1 MVNKFFYL
9 GILCGCLIFCASSC
23 RNTQKK
29 GELPLTSSE
38 QLVLEWE
45 SSLRDDYAHFSQ
57 QLDSILPLLDDS
69 LFYCRGLILKS
80 RAKMFLADHD
90 SALWYLDRVRDF
102 CADKDTTDADI
113 RFLYSRVY
121 NMRGNALARFSL
133 VDSARN
139 EFIRAYQ
146 WCLPYSGKKDLLNVS
161 MNIADAYVRGGRF
174 DQGALWYRR
183 ALAFADSLQMP
194 DQERFPIYYGL
205 AQVNMELRD
214 FARCDYY
221 YDLAGSYY
229 DKMSVY
235 EKHVYLNNR
244 GNSYYYRQDYQTSF
258 EYFRKV
264 LRLLDGRPEFEFE
277 RNLAKVNLGDL
288 FLSTGQLDSA
298 AYYLDQCHG
307 FFKQM
312 NNNSALYYIDTQLI
326 KLALEQNNLA
336 LARERMKQAVTPS
349 YVEPNMLHIRNQHLQ
364 QYFEKMGDYKKA
376 YEYQTLNQHIDD
388 SIRSGRIK
396 MRAAEIAL
404 RYRQD
409 STLLRTELL
418 LNQKQNE
425 VLRLNQWIY
434 IGGAGILLLAA
445 GGVIWFLYWKRR
457 RDAEEWNMR
466 MAITSLK
473 LENVRN
479 RISPHFIFNVLSRE
493 AVLQSG
499 KKESQNLMNL
509 VKLIR
514 SNLDLTNSLS
524 VTLFDEL
531 DFVKTYVKL
540 EERSLQP
547 DFQFLVHVE
556 EVDVKS
562 LQVPTMLLQIPT
574 ENAVKHALRMK
585 EGKRRLWINIVRIGN
600 CVEMMVRDN
609 GGGFVEHSAAHG
621 TGTGMRV
628 VTQTIQ
634 LLNLYNRHPI
644 LMAVN
649 NVEVEDGD
657 IGCEVRF
664 SIPMDYSYQLKKE
677 KKHRYG
683 EKL

>member
-1 MVNKFFYL
+1 
-9 GILCGCLIFCASSC
+9 
-23 RNTQKK
+23 
-29 GELPLTSSE
+29 
-38 QLVLEWE
+38 
-45 SSLRDDYAHFSQ
+45 
-57 QLDSILPLLDDS
+57 
-69 LFYCRGLILKS
+69 
-80 RAKMFLADHD
+80 
-90 SALWYLDRVRDF
+90 
-102 CADKDTTDADI
+102 
-113 RFLYSRVY
+113 
-121 NMRGNALARFSL
+121 
-133 VDSARN
+133 
-139 EFIRAYQ
+139 
-146 WCLPYSGKKDLLNVS
+146 
-161 MNIADAYVRGGRF
+161 
-174 DQGALWYRR
+174 
-183 ALAFADSLQMP
+183 
-194 DQERFPIYYGL
+194 
-205 AQVNMELRD
+205 
-214 FARCDYY
+214 
-221 YDLAGSYY
+221 
-229 DKMSVY
+229 
-235 EKHVYLNNR
+235 
-244 GNSYYYRQDYQTSF
+244 
-258 EYFRKV
+258 
-264 LRLLDGRPEFEFE
+264 
-277 RNLAKVNLGDL
+277 
-288 FLSTGQLDSA
+288 
-298 AYYLDQCHG
+298 
-307 FFKQM
+307 
-312 NNNSALYYIDTQLI
+312 
-326 KLALEQNNLA
+326 
-336 LARERMKQAVTPS
+336 
-349 YVEPNMLHIRNQHLQ
+349 
-364 QYFEKMGDYKKA
+364 MGDYKKA

-418 LNQKQNE
+418 LNLKQNE

-514 SNLDLTNSLS
+514 SNIDLTNSLS

-649 NVEVEDGD
+649 NVEVEGGD

-664 SIPMDYSYQLKKE
+664 SIPIDYSYQLKKE